1 MRNDGTYLAQLLQ
14 EQQRPHPM
22 HMRQQYH
29 FMGGPGWIND
39 PNGLVWYKDA
49 YHFFYQYNPF
59 GLTWGE
65 PCWGHAVSR
74 DLLHW
79 TQLPPALVP
88 SEPYDMYEQGGC
100 FSGSALVVGQR
111 LYLLYTGVCE
121 KDGHCVQAQCLAW
134 SDDGVTFQKYEN
146 QGVLARSE
154 GRFGTMWECP
164 DLIPLG
170 RKHMLCVSPM
180 HCPAYRNVCLV
191 GTFSREEGKL
201 LNVEP
206 VCPDAGPD
214 YYAAQSFVDD
224 RGQCVQVAWA
234 NGWDWM
240 PQFRRWGVAEQGFWR
255 GWFTLPRVVTEGA
268 DKLPRFQPHPQLE
281 TLRKKAIPWG
291 RKELTAPWTLPDAAE
306 TAWEILL
313 EIPAQQQTGGLL
325 LQVGN
330 CFALELTLVSR
341 TLHAYVKDTGEQT
354 MQDCG
359 TLQLVPGAPVRLQ
372 VFLDRCSAEIF
383 ADGKCLSVNVF
394 DTAPLRPVSLIPQ
407 GGTLPLQL
415 LQVWQLQHVMEPQT

>member
-1 MRNDGTYLAQLLQ
+1 
-14 EQQRPHPM
+14 
-22 HMRQQYH
+22 
-29 FMGGPGWIND
+29 
-39 PNGLVWYKDA
+39 
-49 YHFFYQYNPF
+49 
-59 GLTWGE
+59 
-65 PCWGHAVSR
+65 
-74 DLLHW
+74 
-79 TQLPPALVP
+79 
-88 SEPYDMYEQGGC
+88 
-100 FSGSALVVGQR
+100 
-111 LYLLYTGVCE
+111 
-121 KDGHCVQAQCLAW
+121 
-134 SDDGVTFQKYEN
+134 
-146 QGVLARSE
+146 
-154 GRFGTMWECP
+154 
-164 DLIPLG
+164 
-170 RKHMLCVSPM
+170 MLCVSPM

-240 PQFRRWGVAEQGFWR
+240 PQFRRWGVAEQGLLAWLVHIAARCDR
-255 GWFTLPRVVTEGA
+255 GRGQTAAVPAASAIGNA
-268 DKLPRFQPHPQLE
+268 AQ
-281 TLRKKAIPWG
+281 KAIPWG

-372 VFLDRCSAEIF
+372 VFFGSMLCRNFLQMENV
-383 ADGKCLSVNVF
+383 CL
-394 DTAPLRPVSLIPQ
+394 
-407 GGTLPLQL
+407 
-415 LQVWQLQHVMEPQT
+415 

>member
-1 MRNDGTYLAQLLQ
+1 
-14 EQQRPHPM
+14 
-22 HMRQQYH
+22 
-29 FMGGPGWIND
+29 
-39 PNGLVWYKDA
+39 
-49 YHFFYQYNPF
+49 
-59 GLTWGE
+59 
-65 PCWGHAVSR
+65 
-74 DLLHW
+74 
-79 TQLPPALVP
+79 
-88 SEPYDMYEQGGC
+88 
-100 FSGSALVVGQR
+100 
-111 LYLLYTGVCE
+111 
-121 KDGHCVQAQCLAW
+121 
-134 SDDGVTFQKYEN
+134 
-146 QGVLARSE
+146 
-154 GRFGTMWECP
+154 
-164 DLIPLG
+164 
-170 RKHMLCVSPM
+170 MLCVSPM

-191 GTFSREEGKL
+191 GTFSREKGKL

-325 LQVGN
+325 LQVGS
-330 CFALELTLVSR
+330 CFALELTLASR
-341 TLHAYVKDTGEQT
+341 TLHAYARDSGEQT

-359 TLQLVPGAPVRLQ
+359 TLQLAPGAPVRLQ

>member
-1 MRNDGTYLAQLLQ
+1 
-14 EQQRPHPM
+14 
-22 HMRQQYH
+22 
-29 FMGGPGWIND
+29 
-39 PNGLVWYKDA
+39 
-49 YHFFYQYNPF
+49 
-59 GLTWGE
+59 
-65 PCWGHAVSR
+65 
-74 DLLHW
+74 
-79 TQLPPALVP
+79 
-88 SEPYDMYEQGGC
+88 
-100 FSGSALVVGQR
+100 
-111 LYLLYTGVCE
+111 
-121 KDGHCVQAQCLAW
+121 
-134 SDDGVTFQKYEN
+134 
-146 QGVLARSE
+146 
-154 GRFGTMWECP
+154 
-164 DLIPLG
+164 
-170 RKHMLCVSPM
+170 MLCVSPM

-281 TLRKKAIPWG
+281 TLRKKSIPWG

-325 LQVGN
+325 LQVGS

-341 TLHAYVKDTGEQT
+341 TLHAYARDSGEQT

-359 TLQLVPGAPVRLQ
+359 TLQLAPGAPVRLQ

-383 ADGKCLSVNVF
+383 ADGKCLSVNIF

-407 GGTLPLQL
+407 GGTLPLPL
-415 LQVWQLQHVMEPQT
+415 LQVWPLQHVMEPKT

>member
-1 MRNDGTYLAQLLQ
+1 
-14 EQQRPHPM
+14 
-22 HMRQQYH
+22 
-29 FMGGPGWIND
+29 
-39 PNGLVWYKDA
+39 
-49 YHFFYQYNPF
+49 
-59 GLTWGE
+59 
-65 PCWGHAVSR
+65 
-74 DLLHW
+74 
-79 TQLPPALVP
+79 
-88 SEPYDMYEQGGC
+88 
-100 FSGSALVVGQR
+100 
-111 LYLLYTGVCE
+111 
-121 KDGHCVQAQCLAW
+121 
-134 SDDGVTFQKYEN
+134 
-146 QGVLARSE
+146 
-154 GRFGTMWECP
+154 
-164 DLIPLG
+164 
-170 RKHMLCVSPM
+170 
-180 HCPAYRNVCLV
+180 
-191 GTFSREEGKL
+191 
-201 LNVEP
+201 
-206 VCPDAGPD
+206 
-214 YYAAQSFVDD
+214 
-224 RGQCVQVAWA
+224 
-234 NGWDWM
+234 M

-291 RKELTAPWTLPDAAE
+291 RKELTVPWTLPDAAE

-359 TLQLVPGAPVRLQ
+359 TLQLAPGVPVRLQ